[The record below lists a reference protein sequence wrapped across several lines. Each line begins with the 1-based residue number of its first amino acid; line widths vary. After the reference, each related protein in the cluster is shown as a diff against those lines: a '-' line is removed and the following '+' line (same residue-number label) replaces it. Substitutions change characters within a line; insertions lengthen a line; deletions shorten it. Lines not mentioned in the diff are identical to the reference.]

1 MSMKV
6 ATDTV
11 VDREQWLR
19 PVEFQLPAGMIGFS
33 EAMRLEVI
41 LNPEELPFMWLR
53 SVDNHALS
61 FIVIE
66 PHAVIN
72 GYAIELTDDDAAR
85 LEIERPEDLYVF
97 NVVNF
102 KPDRPEAAT
111 VNLIGPVLVNRRT
124 LKGRQLIISNYA
136 DYSARHP
143 LIASGTAGNA

>member
-6 ATDTV
+6 AADAV

-19 PVEFQLPAGMIGFS
+19 PVEFQLPAGMIGFP
-33 EAMRLEVI
+33 EATRLEVI

-53 SVDNHALS
+53 CVDNHALN

-66 PHAVIN
+66 PHAVLQD
-72 GYAIELTDDDAAR
+72 YAIELSDDDAAR
-85 LEIERPEDLYVF
+85 LEIQRPEDLFIF

-102 KPDRPEAAT
+102 KPDQPEAAT
-111 VNLIGPVLVNRRT
+111 VNLIGPVLVNRVT

-143 LIASGTAGNA
+143 LVASGSAGNA